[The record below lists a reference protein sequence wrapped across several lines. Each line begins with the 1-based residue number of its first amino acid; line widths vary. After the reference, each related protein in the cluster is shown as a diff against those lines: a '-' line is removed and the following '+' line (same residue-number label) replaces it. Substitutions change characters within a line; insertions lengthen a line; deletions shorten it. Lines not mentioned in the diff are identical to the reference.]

1 MKCQIC
7 NKKLIIEGCH
17 SYEDYGMDNEN
28 GVVYNLICMNIDCDV
43 EQILIYV
50 KTIKQLPL

>member
-50 KTIKQLPL
+50 KTIKQLPV